1 MFDIEDTIPTEE
13 TYEGD
18 WERQMLD
25 ACSRSA
31 DDTTTDNESD
41 SETPGTPDTCEP
53 PSSLTYSAIQ
63 TMLCNIRE
71 FALQQDDRFLAPVQD
86 MLELTDKCI
95 IQKQSTGKQHTIE
108 HFFAKK

>member
-1 MFDIEDTIPTEE
+1 
-13 TYEGD
+13 
-18 WERQMLD
+18 MLD

-41 SETPGTPDTCEP
+41 SETPDTCEP

-71 FALQQDDRFLAPVQD
+71 FALQQDDRFLAPVED